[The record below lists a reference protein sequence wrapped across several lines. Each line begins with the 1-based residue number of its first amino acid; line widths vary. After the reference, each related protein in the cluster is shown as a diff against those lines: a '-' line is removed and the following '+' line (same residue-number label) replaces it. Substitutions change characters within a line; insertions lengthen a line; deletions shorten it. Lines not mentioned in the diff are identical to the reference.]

1 MQRSNWREEIEL
13 PEFVQSFNLLTKG
26 YAAFDAVNRAR
37 QNPLVQK
44 GFKAIKNK
52 AVDLLTPKSF
62 KEIDK
67 PKVEVKPEVNTN
79 IKGFKPKGFTPSKEI
94 ENERQ
99 KLIKQR
105 ELEKIKEKEIDKK
118 LKPLKKETGTGT
130 EVKPVETPQTETET
144 TPKENDNKKKITT
157 ITKIR
162 NNQNNNEKNINKND
176 LNKKN
181 KNKDNTRIIPLPFG
195 LGSKTKRKTPVTNKK
210 RVPAGIP
217 RRLPRLPLPNKKPIN
232 PQARAIERLAATRDR
247 DGDGKLERKRKSGE
261 YQETFNHNISETST
275 MNTQKTKVTNIITEP
290 TTKVIAD
297 PRRTTS
303 KIGSAMSAVQ
313 RIGSVVSGKNKTA
326 ASSKKVNRLAAT
338 RDRDGDGKVERRRK
352 SGEFQETLLYDVV
365 LDYIIS
371 ENFAS
376 DIEGANKVML
386 KLSDELM
393 QEIYERTMTA
403 SEKRKDTMLKK
414 KYDDSD
420 MKKNMQDQYGKEE
433 GKKVYFATIRKQA
446 MKKEEVIPE
455 DVGVSTAMTKARKEA
470 ELKRKEAVAVAM
482 AKKVRKEE
490 VKGDKV
496 VKMVKAVTDEK
507 KRKNALQIQKYIGEE
522 EQLEGYG
529 SDRVGPALRVARAID
544 SVNPRPTPNSKR
556 TRASRAL
563 KLASIKKDEKIRK
576 RQENPYSADKRLK
589 MVATSIRDRVKQKAK
604 ALTRSEE
611 VVTELNRYEKEKGID
626 TKTKKP
632 VTKGGTAKK
641 DLAFQA
647 VMKKYSSQRMGGNEP
662 KKVRGVKSDEGTGRI
677 TKMLA
682 KKKEQQAKSKELDAK
697 AKKAGYKTTQDYVN
711 VQAVR
716 KGGLG
721 T

>member
-1 MQRSNWREEIEL
+1 MSKSNWREEIYLGERIGGAGTLVRQGIKVGGKKGGRAVQQGTTAATAAGKAQVQKAKQGNQKKMIGSGKYEKLGAQIGGLAGGAAGVLVPDGPAMVAGEL
-13 PEFVQSFNLLTKG
+13 AGG
-26 YAAFDAVNRAR
+26 YAGSKIGGKIGRQFDKR
-37 QNPLVQK
+37 
-44 GFKAIKNK
+44 
-52 AVDLLTPKSF
+52 S
-62 KEIDK
+62 
-67 PKVEVKPEVNTN
+67 
-79 IKGFKPKGFTPSKEI
+79 
-94 ENERQ
+94 
-99 KLIKQR
+99 
-105 ELEKIKEKEIDKK
+105 
-118 LKPLKKETGTGT
+118 LKKEENLDENPIQKAWQKFVPPPEKSANPNVRSGLR
-130 EVKPVETPQTETET
+130 KPGKLEGGLL
-144 TPKENDNKKKITT
+144 KKMNKSA
-157 ITKIR
+157 
-162 NNQNNNEKNINKND
+162 ENINKPIKTTSKVIKKGKD
-176 LNKKN
+176 LVDKAGSTLDAVKGAASSVPGQIS
-181 KNKDNTRIIPLPFG
+181 KGVGGVKDAITAAGKGIGGDIVKGALGGAAIIGGATLAAKA
-195 LGSKTKRKTPVTNKK
+195 LSKRKEEQKK
-210 RVPAGIP
+210 LA
-217 RRLPRLPLPNKKPIN
+217 RLK
-232 PQARAIERLAATRDR
+232 ARSDK
-247 DGDGKLERKRKSGE
+247 DGDGTLE
-261 YQETFNHNISETST
+261 
-275 MNTQKTKVTNIITEP
+275 
-290 TTKVIAD
+290 
-297 PRRTTS
+297 
-303 KIGSAMSAVQ
+303 
-313 RIGSVVSGKNKTA
+313 
-326 ASSKKVNRLAAT
+326 KK
-338 RDRDGDGKVERRRK
+338 E
-352 SGEFQETLLYDVV
+352 SLLYDVV
-365 LDYIIS
+365 HDYIIS
-371 ENFAS
+371 ENFAFNT
-376 DIEGANKVML
+376 EGANKVML
-386 KLSDELM
+386 QLSDELM
-393 QEIYERTMTA
+393 QEIYERTMTS

-446 MKKEEVIPE
+446 MKKEETELTEYISADLGFKIGKQIPKVVKTAKAINTARKIAPYAAGAGIGALVAKDVLSKKKNDPVGITTAVRGMKE

-529 SDRVGPALRVARAID
+529 SDRVGPALTVARAID
-544 SVNPRPTPNSKR
+544 KVNPRPTPNSKR

-576 RQENPYSADKRLK
+576 RKENPYSADKRLK

-647 VMKKYSSQRMGGNEP
+647 VMKKYGSQRMGANEP
-662 KKVRGVKSDEGTGRI
+662 KKVKGAKSDEGTGRI

-682 KKKEQQAKSKELDAK
+682 KKKEQQAKNK
-697 AKKAGYKTTQDYVN
+697 ALASAALKAGYKSTQDYVN

>member
-1 MQRSNWREEIEL
+1 MKKSDWRKDISEIVNVDPDVLSNNKVTINLRS
-13 PEFVQSFNLLTKG
+13 
-26 YAAFDAVNRAR
+26 
-37 QNPLVQK
+37 
-44 GFKAIKNK
+44 
-52 AVDLLTPKSF
+52 
-62 KEIDK
+62 
-67 PKVEVKPEVNTN
+67 
-79 IKGFKPKGFTPSKEI
+79 
-94 ENERQ
+94 
-99 KLIKQR
+99 
-105 ELEKIKEKEIDKK
+105 
-118 LKPLKKETGTGT
+118 
-130 EVKPVETPQTETET
+130 
-144 TPKENDNKKKITT
+144 
-157 ITKIR
+157 
-162 NNQNNNEKNINKND
+162 
-176 LNKKN
+176 
-181 KNKDNTRIIPLPFG
+181 
-195 LGSKTKRKTPVTNKK
+195 GSKTDKQK
-210 RVPAGIP
+210 
-217 RRLPRLPLPNKKPIN
+217 KKPI
-232 PQARAIERLAATRDR
+232 QKIKAARDV
-247 DGDGKLERKRKSGE
+247 DGDGKLEKK
-261 YQETFNHNISETST
+261 
-275 MNTQKTKVTNIITEP
+275 
-290 TTKVIAD
+290 
-297 PRRTTS
+297 
-303 KIGSAMSAVQ
+303 
-313 RIGSVVSGKNKTA
+313 RIG
-326 ASSKKVNRLAAT
+326 
-338 RDRDGDGKVERRRK
+338 GDF
-352 SGEFQETLLYDVV
+352 SETLLYDVV

-376 DIEGANKVML
+376 DIDGANKVML

-393 QEIYERTMTA
+393 QEIYERTMTS

-446 MKKEEVIPE
+446 MKKEEVEVNEILTHKLPELGAKAILNIPKIPKAIKTVKKTAKAINTARKIAPYAAGAGIGALVAKDVLSKKKNDPVGITTAVRGMKE

-662 KKVRGVKSDEGTGRI
+662 KKVKGVKSDEGTGRI
-677 TKMLA
+677 SRMLA
-682 KKKEQQAKSKELDAK
+682 KKKEQQAKNKKLASAAL
-697 AKKAGYKTTQDYVN
+697 KAGYKSTQDYVN

>member
-1 MQRSNWREEIEL
+1 M
-13 PEFVQSFNLLTKG
+13 T
-26 YAAFDAVNRAR
+26 
-37 QNPLVQK
+37 
-44 GFKAIKNK
+44 
-52 AVDLLTPKSF
+52 
-62 KEIDK
+62 
-67 PKVEVKPEVNTN
+67 
-79 IKGFKPKGFTPSKEI
+79 
-94 ENERQ
+94 
-99 KLIKQR
+99 
-105 ELEKIKEKEIDKK
+105 
-118 LKPLKKETGTGT
+118 
-130 EVKPVETPQTETET
+130 
-144 TPKENDNKKKITT
+144 
-157 ITKIR
+157 
-162 NNQNNNEKNINKND
+162 
-176 LNKKN
+176 
-181 KNKDNTRIIPLPFG
+181 
-195 LGSKTKRKTPVTNKK
+195 
-210 RVPAGIP
+210 
-217 RRLPRLPLPNKKPIN
+217 
-232 PQARAIERLAATRDR
+232 
-247 DGDGKLERKRKSGE
+247 
-261 YQETFNHNISETST
+261 
-275 MNTQKTKVTNIITEP
+275 
-290 TTKVIAD
+290 
-297 PRRTTS
+297 
-303 KIGSAMSAVQ
+303 
-313 RIGSVVSGKNKTA
+313 
-326 ASSKKVNRLAAT
+326 
-338 RDRDGDGKVERRRK
+338 
-352 SGEFQETLLYDVV
+352 QETLLYDVV
-365 LDYIIS
+365 HDYIIS
-371 ENFAS
+371 ENFAF
-376 DIEGANKVML
+376 DTEGANKVML

-455 DVGVSTAMTKARKEA
+455 AKVDDRKVFGVTADRNERRFGKKGAFDPQGSGPRGQDPSERAKLAVQRKKEHEARRGIKRVKGMKNEQVEQEVDPSVRAKMKRQAMIKKQVLMKKLQAVRAGAGADVTSSYNPQGEEISEVVSQSMKPSNIKKKAKLSAALKRLEDLKVAAKMRKEDVSG
-470 ELKRKEAVAVAM
+470 E
-482 AKKVRKEE
+482 
-490 VKGDKV
+490 KV

-507 KRKNALQIQKYIGEE
+507 KRKNALQIQKYIGEGE
-522 EQLEGYG
+522 YVEGYG

-647 VMKKYSSQRMGGNEP
+647 VMKKYGSQRMGANEP
-662 KKVRGVKSDEGTGRI
+662 KKVKGAKSDEGTGRI

-697 AKKAGYKTTQDYVN
+697 AKKAGYKSTQDYVN

>member
-1 MQRSNWREEIEL
+1 MKKSDWKTDLSEI
-13 PEFVQSFNLLTKG
+13 
-26 YAAFDAVNRAR
+26 
-37 QNPLVQK
+37 
-44 GFKAIKNK
+44 
-52 AVDLLTPKSF
+52 
-62 KEIDK
+62 
-67 PKVEVKPEVNTN
+67 VNTN
-79 IKGFKPKGFTPSKEI
+79 IAS
-94 ENERQ
+94 NN
-99 KLIKQR
+99 
-105 ELEKIKEKEIDKK
+105 KINIDLSRKDDKK
-118 LKPLKKETGTGT
+118 KSFFGSKKR
-130 EVKPVETPQTETET
+130 KPVE
-144 TPKENDNKKKITT
+144 K
-157 ITKIR
+157 
-162 NNQNNNEKNINKND
+162 
-176 LNKKN
+176 L
-181 KNKDNTRIIPLPFG
+181 
-195 LGSKTKRKTPVTNKK
+195 V
-210 RVPAGIP
+210 
-217 RRLPRLPLPNKKPIN
+217 
-232 PQARAIERLAATRDR
+232 ATRDR
-247 DGDGKLERKRKSGE
+247 DGDGKLERKQKGGE
-261 YQETFNHNISETST
+261 YQE
-275 MNTQKTKVTNIITEP
+275 
-290 TTKVIAD
+290 A
-297 PRRTTS
+297 
-303 KIGSAMSAVQ
+303 
-313 RIGSVVSGKNKTA
+313 
-326 ASSKKVNRLAAT
+326 
-338 RDRDGDGKVERRRK
+338 
-352 SGEFQETLLYDVV
+352 LLYDVV
-365 LDYIIS
+365 HDYIIS

-376 DIEGANKVML
+376 DTEGANKVML

-446 MKKEEVIPE
+446 MKKEEVESVEEKIKYDKSGSSMDYFLGADPKKTEYYKKNAKKKIKKEEVEQE
-455 DVGVSTAMTKARKEA
+455 DPSVKAKMKRQAMIKKQVLMKKLQAVRAGAGADITSSYDPQGEEVSEVVSQSMRPSNIKKKAKLSA
-470 ELKRKEAVAVAM
+470 ALKRLEDLKVA
-482 AKKVRKEE
+482 AKMRKEE
-490 VKGDKV
+490 VSGEKV

-611 VVTELNRYEKEKGID
+611 VVTELNRYEKEKRID

-632 VTKGGTAKK
+632 ITKGGTAKK

-662 KKVRGVKSDEGTGRI
+662 KKVKGVKSDEGTGRI
-677 TKMLA
+677 SRMLA
-682 KKKEQQAKSKELDAK
+682 KKKEQQAKNKKLASAAL
-697 AKKAGYKTTQDYVN
+697 KAGYKSTQDYVN